1 MDFHLVN
8 MSGLDL
14 VDSNT
19 KLLLAYMWQLMR
31 YHTLKQLSTL
41 AFNGFTADESEVL
54 AWANTQVSKLNV
66 NIWIA
71 HSLSF
76 TLPCLPLFLRLRR
89 PSLHLGSRP
98 RLLHASPLLLIP
110 TWQRAFSSCTC

>member
-14 VDSNT
+14 VDANT

-41 AFNGFTADESEVL
+41 AFSGFTADEAEVL
-54 AWANTQVSKLNV
+54 SWANSQVR
-66 NIWIA
+66 I
-71 HSLSF
+71 
-76 TLPCLPLFLRLRR
+76 
-89 PSLHLGSRP
+89 
-98 RLLHASPLLLIP
+98 
-110 TWQRAFSSCTC
+110 